1 MTQTLV
7 VAEQEK
13 LLVSS
18 IRGLA
23 MDGPQ
28 QANSGHPGT
37 AMACAPIG
45 WALYGRA
52 MKHDPSDPHWPDRD
66 RFILSCG
73 HACIL
78 QYSLLH
84 LCGYAVSR
92 EDLINFRQWESPT
105 PGHPEVGWTP
115 GIETTTGPL
124 GQGFGTSVGMAL
136 AERFLATHFN
146 REGFPVVDHC
156 TYVLASDGDLM
167 EGISSEAASL
177 AGHLGL
183 SKLIVF
189 WDDNH
194 ITIEGS
200 TDLAF
205 TEDVDAKFAAMGW
218 HVQRLNDDAVNDLE
232 AIERAIELA
241 RQDPRPSL
249 ISARTHIAYP
259 SPNMIDT
266 SKAHGSPLGK
276 EEIALTKARL
286 GLPVDQTFY
295 VPAETAELREQVK
308 ARGAAAHQAWREMF
322 ARYQAAHP
330 ELASQFLDWHAG
342 KLPEGWDQNLPQ
354 FESGK
359 PMATRVSS
367 GEVMQALAR
376 NLPNLI
382 GGSADLAESTKTLM
396 KVATSQS
403 KENPA
408 GRNLHFGIREHAM
421 TALVNGMELHK
432 GVIPF
437 GATFFV
443 FTDYM
448 RPSLRIAALSH
459 IRSIFVLTHDSIGL
473 GEDGPTH
480 QAIEHLPALRAM
492 PNLTEIRPCD
502 AHETREAWK
511 AAIAHQGG
519 PVLLILSRQD
529 CPTLTPGGR
538 TASAEGLARGAY
550 VISEGQR
557 PDALDG
563 ILIASGYEV
572 HPCLAAQELLE
583 KEGLSVRV
591 VSMPSWALFAK
602 QDRAYRDLVLPP
614 TVRRRLSVEAAAT
627 FGWERYVTEDG
638 ASHGIDRFGA
648 SAPWDTNMEKFGFTG
663 PALANKFKSL
673 IKA

>member
-7 VAEQEK
+7 VKEQEE
-13 LLVSS
+13 LLVNA

-45 WALYGRA
+45 WTLYGRV
-52 MKHDPSDPHWPDRD
+52 MKHNPADPKWPDRD

-84 LCGYAVSR
+84 LTGYAVSR
-92 EDLINFRQWESPT
+92 DDLINFRQWDSPT

-124 GQGFGTSVGMAL
+124 GQGFATAVGMAL
-136 AERFLATHFN
+136 AERFLAATFN
-146 REGFPVVDHC
+146 KEGHKVVDHY

-167 EGISSEAASL
+167 EGIASEAASL

-183 SKLIVF
+183 GKLIAF

-194 ITIEGS
+194 ITIEGA

-205 TEDVDAKFAAMGW
+205 TENIDAKFEAMGW
-218 HVQRLNDDAVNDLE
+218 HVQRLGDDLVNDLD
-232 AIERAIELA
+232 AIEKVLEAA
-241 RQDPRPSL
+241 KADPRPSL

-259 SPNMIDT
+259 SPNMVDT
-266 SKAHGSPLGK
+266 SKSHGSPLGK
-276 EEIALTKARL
+276 EEIALTKKVL
-286 GLPVDQTFY
+286 GLPPEETFY
-295 VPAETAELREQVK
+295 IPAETSELREEIKGKGAK
-308 ARGAAAHQAWREMF
+308 AQQDWDSLMASYEKE
-322 ARYQAAHP
+322 HP
-330 ELASQFLDWHAG
+330 ELAKQYRQWLSG
-342 KLPEGWDQNLPQ
+342 ELPNGWDQGLPQ
-354 FESGK
+354 FEDGK
-359 PMATRVSS
+359 AMATRVSS
-367 GEVMQALAR
+367 GEVLQSLAK

-382 GGSADLAESTKTLM
+382 GGSADLADSTKTLM
-396 KVATSQS
+396 KVAKSQS
-403 KENPA
+403 QDEPT
-408 GRNLHFGIREHAM
+408 GRNMHYGIREHAM
-421 TALVNGMELHK
+421 AALVNGAELHG

-459 IRSIFVLTHDSIGL
+459 VRSIFVLTHDSIGL

-480 QAIEHLPALRAM
+480 QAIEHLPSLRAM
-492 PNLTEIRPCD
+492 PNMTEIRPCD

-511 AAIAHQGG
+511 AAIAHKGG
-519 PVLLILSRQD
+519 PVLLVLSRQD
-529 CPTLTPGGR
+529 CPTLSRGGEL
-538 TASAEGLARGAY
+538 ASAEGLAQGAY
-550 VISEGQR
+550 VLREGKD
-557 PDALDG
+557 PGKLDG

-572 HPCLAAQELLE
+572 HPTLEAQALLE

-602 QDRAYRDLVLPP
+602 QDKAYRDQVFPP
-614 TVRRRLSVEAAAT
+614 SVRRRLSVEAAAT
-627 FGWERYVTEDG
+627 FGWERYTTDEG

-663 PALANKFKSL
+663 PVLAEKFQTL
-673 IKA
+673 ITK

>member
-7 VAEQEK
+7 IKEQEK
-13 LLVSS
+13 LLVNT

-45 WALYGRA
+45 WTLYGRV
-52 MKHDPSDPHWPDRD
+52 MKHDPTAPKWPDRD
-66 RFILSCG
+66 RFVLSCG

-84 LCGYAVSR
+84 LTGYGVSR
-92 EDLINFRQWESPT
+92 DDLINFRQWGSPT
-105 PGHPEVGWTP
+105 PGHPEYGHTP

-124 GQGFGTSVGMAL
+124 GQGFGTAVGMAL
-136 AERFLATHFN
+136 AERFLAAHFN
-146 REGFPVVDHC
+146 REGFPVVDHH

-167 EGISSEAASL
+167 EGISTEAGSL
-177 AGHLGL
+177 AGHLQLG
-183 SKLIVF
+183 KLIVF

-194 ITIEGS
+194 ITIEGD

-205 TEDVDAKFAAMGW
+205 TEDVDAKFAALGW
-218 HVQRLNDDAVNDLE
+218 HVQRLNDDVVNDLD
-232 AIERAIELA
+232 AIERAVEA
-241 RQDPRPSL
+241 AKKDPRPSL

-259 SPNMIDT
+259 SPNMVGT

-276 EEIALTKARL
+276 EEIALTKAKL
-286 GLPVDQTFY
+286 GLPVDETFY
-295 VPAETAELREQVK
+295 IPAETEGLRQEVLK
-308 ARGAAAHQAWREMF
+308 KGADAHQAWTDMF
-322 ARYQAAHP
+322 AKYQAAHP
-330 ELASQFLDWHAG
+330 ELAQQFHDWMAG
-342 KLPEGWDQNLPQ
+342 KLPEGWDQGLPQ

-359 PMATRVSS
+359 AMATRVSS
-367 GEVMQALAR
+367 GEVIQALAKS
-376 NLPNLI
+376 LPNLI

-403 KENPA
+403 KDDHT
-408 GRNLHFGIREHAM
+408 GRNMHFGIREHAM
-421 TALVNGMELHK
+421 TAMVNGMELHG

-480 QAIEHLPALRAM
+480 QAVEHLPALRAM
-492 PNLTEIRPCD
+492 PNMTEIRPCD
-502 AHETREAWK
+502 AHEAREAWK
-511 AAIAHQGG
+511 TAITHQGG
-519 PVLLILSRQD
+519 PVLLVLSRQD
-529 CPTLTPGGR
+529 CPTLKPGGR
-538 TASAEGLARGAY
+538 TASAEGLAKGAY
-550 VISEGQR
+550 ILSEGQN
-557 PDALDG
+557 PDKLDG
-563 ILIASGYEV
+563 IMIASGYEV
-572 HPCLAAQELLE
+572 HPTLAAQELLE

-591 VSMPSWALFAK
+591 VSMPSWGLFGR
-602 QDRAYRDLVLPP
+602 QDKAYRDQVLPP
-614 TVRRRLSVEAAAT
+614 SVRRRLSVEAAAT
-627 FGWERYVTEDG
+627 FGWERYVTDDG

-648 SAPWDTNMEKFGFTG
+648 SAPWDENMEKFGFTG
-663 PALANKFKSL
+663 PHLAETFKSL
-673 IKA
+673 LKS